1 MYLYSAKMMME
12 IVLFLFFECD
22 DTLLFPAESRGFMS
36 NIRFFEDLYV
46 VSEAVAKSSDR
57 LYILKQKLREIN
69 RNLPAAVY
77 VPFTQGN

>member
-1 MYLYSAKMMME
+1 
-12 IVLFLFFECD
+12 
-22 DTLLFPAESRGFMS
+22 MS

-77 VPFTQGN
+77 VPFTQGNYESYLSY

>member
-1 MYLYSAKMMME
+1 
-12 IVLFLFFECD
+12 
-22 DTLLFPAESRGFMS
+22 MS
-36 NIRFFEDLYV
+36 NIRFYDDLYA

-69 RNLPAAVY
+69 CNLPAAVY